1 MRKLTEGNKKSFATF
16 VIVIVVIIALLV
28 ICLLNVL
35 SNQEPVYEID
45 NNTFLYDIN
54 NNPIEVLEQGKID
67 KKWNGNYYLSHLNQ
81 EKEEEYDLGTQVVAY
96 NPNRIKLDLFG
107 TEFQVSL
114 DGTVQK
120 LTRRQEITN
129 LSEDKFYKLA
139 DRKYLIVG
147 SNITNEANTLA
158 TSNYLIVILD
168 KAGNASFFNYE
179 INSKTLK
186 PMVIRTSSYSFDI
199 ANEKLIVNENE
210 IDLKKIIG
218 STNQYEEIELADNN
232 ENENTS
238 ENINSTAIAG
248 QSTIQQNSDSTVN
261 NQDTTII
268 NGGVN
273 LGTSTGANSSGTSG
287 ESDNNKTPLSKSVSL
302 RNVSQTS
309 SYIDVEYNVID
320 PENKYQTVYLLVDGN
335 VQKNISLD
343 KSAKTYRITGLIPNS
358 QYTLTLG
365 YREISDDGNI
375 EDKIEDVLVVRT
387 NRVNV
392 NLAITKVTSNRI
404 YFNLKTDSN
413 YPFDS
418 GNLVLYI
425 NGERQESIKID
436 TSNANSN
443 SGWSGS
449 ISYQRNGAAEVTL
462 RLENVTHNGDAV
474 ATDIQAKFRN

>member
-1 MRKLTEGNKKSFATF
+1 MRKLTEGNKRSFATF
-16 VIVIVVIIALLV
+16 VIVVVIIIAILV

-45 NNTFLYDIN
+45 SNTFLYDIN

-67 KKWNGNYYLSHLNQ
+67 KKWDGNYYLSHLNQ
-81 EKEEEYDLGTQVVAY
+81 GQEEEYELGAQVVAY

-120 LTRRQEITN
+120 LTRRQEVTN

-168 KAGNASFFNYE
+168 KAGNASFLNHE

-186 PMVIRTSSYSFDI
+186 PMVIRTSSFSFDI
-199 ANEKLIVNENE
+199 ANEKLIVNDNE

-218 STNQYEEIELADNN
+218 STNEYKEVELADNG
-232 ENENTS
+232 EQNTQ
-238 ENINSTAIAG
+238 ENINSTSIAG
-248 QSTIQQNSDSTVN
+248 QSTVQQNSDSTVN
-261 NQDTTII
+261 NQDTTIV
-268 NGGVN
+268 NGNVN
-273 LGTSTGANSSGTSG
+273 LGTSTGSGSSGTTG
-287 ESDNNKTPLSKSVSL
+287 GSDGNKTPLSKSVSL

-343 KSAKTYRITGLIPNS
+343 KSAKTYRITGLTPNS

-392 NLAITKVTSNRI
+392 NLAITKVTNDKI

-413 YPFDS
+413 YSFDS

-425 NGERQESIKID
+425 NGERRDSIAID
-436 TSNANSN
+436 TTSASSN
-443 SGWSGS
+443 SGWSSS
-449 ISYQRNGAAEVTL
+449 INYSKSGAGEVVL
-462 RLENVTHNGDAV
+462 RLENVTHDGQSV
-474 ATDIQAKFRN
+474 TTDIQVKFRN